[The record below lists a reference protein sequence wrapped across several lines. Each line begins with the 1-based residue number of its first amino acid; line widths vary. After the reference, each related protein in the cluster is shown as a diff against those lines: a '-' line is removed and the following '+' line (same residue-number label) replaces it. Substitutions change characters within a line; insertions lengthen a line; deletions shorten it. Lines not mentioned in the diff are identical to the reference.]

1 MPWKC
6 FTEAI
11 STNKD
16 SRAGFNGAQILLHTY
31 WRHMQSASMVSNMYL
46 IKFARQSSSWFFVG
60 GYCCRIL
67 TFSVKHFH
75 GNSSYPYESY
85 SWKRV
90 SGFLASRI
98 YSTYTTGHD
107 LKTYLLCW
115 SGSRCGQGPVLIVI
129 WLHPTFVSMSLP
141 LCKYLS
147 RPRILPPLVPCTPFS
162 KLRFGICTR
171 LSVLAFSHLHH
182 LHPHL
187 IRSIYLISSHSL
199 HSYLEQ
205 SFLK

>member
-1 MPWKC
+1 MFRYSLFNWHGKKMLVSC
-6 FTEAI
+6 NK
-11 STNKD
+11 STMLADCICLQYVCNKICAPLNPALE
-16 SRAGFNGAQILLHTY
+16 SLLVDI
-31 WRHMQSASMVSNMYL
+31 A
-46 IKFARQSSSWFFVG
+46 
-60 GYCCRIL
+60 
-67 TFSVKHFH
+67 SVKHFH
-75 GNSSYPYESY
+75 GISSYPYESY

-98 YSTYTTGHD
+98 YNTYTTGHD

-147 RPRILPPLVPCTPFS
+147 RPRILPPLVPCTPFA
-162 KLRFGICTR
+162 KIRFGICTR
-171 LSVLAFSHLHH
+171 LSVSAFSHLHH
-182 LHPHL
+182 LRPHL
-187 IRSIYLISSHSL
+187 IHSIYLILSHSL
-199 HSYLEQ
+199 HSYFEQ